1 MYIYIR
7 IVHSNILCIYMYIYN
22 MCDEK
27 NVCILHRCS
36 KAIVNIY
43 IYIYTKKIFCVYI
56 YIYCKH
62 IHLTLV
68 GMYTTYTHCI
78 SNVDQKIILKKKL
91 YIASR
96 CV

>member
-1 MYIYIR
+1 
-7 IVHSNILCIYMYIYN
+7 

-56 YIYCKH
+56 YILQTYSSDFSGDVYN
-62 IHLTLV
+62 I
-68 GMYTTYTHCI
+68 YT
-78 SNVDQKIILKKKL
+78 L
-91 YIASR
+91 YI
-96 CV
+96 